1 MFLHCLL
8 SSLQNED
15 SRSNVVINLDAWVS
29 MLDFISSNSAVS
41 PSTPAPIYA
50 TPLSIVL
57 LRSELMLWMLSLAV
71 FIDYLVSVLIR
82 SMVRLTVAT
91 CDPMSD
97 LKRLRAL
104 FISAAASLPIYDP
117 ILIIFDIILLR
128 HLLLFYHHIKIQFH
142 SKH

>member
-1 MFLHCLL
+1 
-8 SSLQNED
+8 
-15 SRSNVVINLDAWVS
+15 
-29 MLDFISSNSAVS
+29 
-41 PSTPAPIYA
+41 
-50 TPLSIVL
+50 
-57 LRSELMLWMLSLAV
+57 MLWMLSLAV